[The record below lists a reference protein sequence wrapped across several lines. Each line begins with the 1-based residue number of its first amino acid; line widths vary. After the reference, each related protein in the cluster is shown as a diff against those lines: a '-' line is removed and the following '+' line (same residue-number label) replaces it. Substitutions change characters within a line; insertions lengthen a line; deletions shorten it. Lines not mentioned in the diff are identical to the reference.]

1 MYTPAQ
7 AAEMLGISAY
17 AVTKLAKAG
26 EIPAINIGTSSR
38 AHYRFREGDLIKAFS
53 RTRQGESAIDRL
65 ITVREARH
73 ILGGTE
79 YAVRKA
85 LKSLTPHF
93 KRPGEKPSNR
103 NPYLYRHADVVALAQ
118 STKAQDAAQAPEL
131 PSPANVQPQPRS
143 VRHDILRIEAKLDTV
158 LAQMRQLLDLWS

>member
-17 AVTKLAKAG
+17 AVTKLARAG
-26 EIPAINIGTSSR
+26 KIPAINIGTSKR

-53 RTRQGESAIDRL
+53 QTRQGGSSIDRL
-65 ITVREARH
+65 ITVREAQH
-73 ILGGTE
+73 ILGGTK

-85 LKSLTPHF
+85 LKALEPHF
-93 KRPGEKPSNR
+93 KHPGEKPSKG

-118 STKAQDAAQAPEL
+118 STAAPGL
-131 PSPANVQPQPRS
+131 LSPANVQAQSRG